1 VGWEPLDLGVFGF
14 AHCVDGK
21 ANQEV
26 KNGAR
31 VILVVAAIGFLTN
44 LVWEVAQAPLYG
56 GFISFSRNFFMC
68 FIASIVDA
76 VTILL
81 IYMGFAAYYRDLKWL
96 NRFSWKDVVLVMAV
110 GFLIAVIYEK
120 WAFALDLWSYTP
132 RMPMVPAIEVGLL
145 PVLQMMLLPPLTF
158 YLTKVIVERNR
169 AKT

>member
-1 VGWEPLDLGVFGF
+1 
-14 AHCVDGK
+14 
-21 ANQEV
+21 V

-68 FIASIVDA
+68 LIASIVDA

-81 IYMGFAAYYRDLKWL
+81 IYMGFAVYYRDLKWL
-96 NRFSWKDVVLVMAV
+96 VRFNWKDVVLVMAV

-120 WAFALDLWSYTP
+120 WALAVEQWSYGSQ
-132 RMPMVPAIEVGLL
+132 MPMVPATDIALL

-158 YLTKVIVERNR
+158 YLTKMIVERNR